1 MSRVDYRYID
11 HMSDAMVEAYGR
23 TLSEAFANSARALI
37 NIVCDISKID
47 LGKSITIQTT
57 GFDLVSLLYN
67 WLEKVLMALLVDNL
81 ALAKFQVMI
90 ERRKGSYYLSSACG
104 GEAFVGRKH
113 HYKVEVKAITYHEMK
128 VTRSKGKF
136 VVQFLADL

>member
-47 LGKSITIQTT
+47 LGKRITIQTT

-104 GEAFVGRKH
+104 GEAFVGRKNH
-113 HYKVEVKAITYHEMK
+113 
-128 VTRSKGKF
+128 
-136 VVQFLADL
+136 

>member
-1 MSRVDYRYID
+1 
-11 HMSDAMVEAYGR
+11 MSDAMVEAYGR
-23 TLSEAFANSARALI
+23 TLGEAFANSARALV
-37 NIVCDISKID
+37 NIVCDVSKID
-47 LGKSITIQTT
+47 LGKRITIQTT

-104 GEAFVGRKH
+104 GETFVERKH

>member
-1 MSRVDYRYID
+1 
-11 HMSDAMVEAYGR
+11 MSDAMVEAYGR
-23 TLSEAFANSARALI
+23 TLSEAFANSARALV
-37 NIVCDISKID
+37 NIVCDVSKID
-47 LGKSITIQTT
+47 LGKRITIKTT

-90 ERRKGSYYLSSACG
+90 ERRKGSYYLSSACR
-104 GEAFVGRKH
+104 GETFVGRKH
-113 HYKVEVKAITYHEMK
+113 QYKVEVKAITYHEMK

>member
-1 MSRVDYRYID
+1 
-11 HMSDAMVEAYGR
+11 MSDAMVEAYGR

-37 NIVCDISKID
+37 SIVCDISKID
-47 LGKSITIQTT
+47 LGKRITIQTT

-90 ERRKGSYYLSSACG
+90 ERRKGSYYLSSACR
-104 GEAFVGRKH
+104 GETFVRRKH